1 MPSWLITSSYRGK
14 LERNKNASS
23 TKQGVVIEFY
33 RLPSIGQKQRRPM
46 DGAQIHCRRPAGE
59 PACKLRKTFGIVP
72 HLWSCRLFS
81 CSINVYSGHSS
92 ALKAHLSQ
100 PLGNRSPVSSHP
112 FPPSSAVFLAELDR
126 RQANALQLHRG
137 LPMSGAALPLIGQTD
152 YRLVALSVFIAIL
165 ASYAALDLAG
175 QVTSARGWARVSWLN
190 GGAVAMGAGTWTM
203 NYVGMEALRLPV
215 PVYYDWP
222 TLLLSFLA
230 AVAAWAVA
238 LYLVSL
244 ERMGT
249 IGWLAGTIAVGSGI
263 AGTHSI
269 AMDSMRLPATYHYS
283 SALVTLSV
291 VLAFAAAG
299 IVLSVTYQFRGDA
312 NLSDWRKCG
321 SAAIVGSALPIVH
334 YTGMA
339 AVSFIPAVLKED
351 VLRNAVSITTLGIT
365 AIAII
370 TVIVLLVV
378 IVLARA
384 DRLFWAERQLLD
396 AFMENIPESVYF
408 KDLNS
413 RFVRI
418 STKMAREIGLTG
430 ASQAT
435 GKTDLDFF
443 SSQLAE
449 ISFADEQEIIR
460 TGQPL
465 LEKEEEET
473 WEDGHRT
480 WVITNKVPL
489 RDRRGHIIGTMGV
502 SHEIT
507 ERRLAEE
514 ELARKADELKR
525 TNATLEQLAKAAEAA
540 SRAKGEFLANMS
552 HEIRTPLNGVI
563 GMTELALE
571 TELTREQREYLETV
585 RFSAES
591 LLAVIND
598 ILDFSKIEA
607 GKVELEAVDFD
618 LRESL
623 ETTLKTLAL
632 RADEKG
638 LELLCDVRPEIP
650 DVLRGDPNRLRQ
662 VIVNLVGNAIKF
674 THKGEVAVKVETGG
688 SRDGRYRLHFIISDT
703 GIGIPQEKL
712 ESVFESFSQADT
724 STTRE
729 FGGTGLGLTICRRL
743 VELMGGRIWVES
755 ELGKGSAFHLTVDME
770 RGEDVAAHGL
780 AAPAQHGVLKGTS
793 VLVVDDNRTNRRI
806 LEGLLTN
813 WGMKPTLASDGESAL
828 AALQAARDDGHP
840 FQLILADMHMPKM
853 DGFSLIERV
862 GRENDSKTPAI
873 MMLTSGGH
881 RNDAARC
888 EDLGVAAYLL
898 KPVRRAELREA
909 IERVLGA
916 ATESR
921 QEALIT
927 ERTLEQG
934 RDASIALNILLAED
948 NDVNQRLATRLLEK
962 RGHHVTVASN
972 GLQALNALSH
982 AGYDL
987 VLMDVQMP
995 EMDGIEATA
1004 ELRAR
1009 EEGTDLHLPVI
1020 AMTALVMQGDRERCL
1035 AAGMDGYLTK
1045 PIRPRALDEV
1055 LDQYIAQK
1063 QEAGIVRKETP
1074 KTQGQ
1079 TPRALQQEPVDGHEL
1094 LERVGADREFLGEL
1108 VGLFR
1113 EDSPNQL
1120 NRIKTALQK
1129 MDSGEVLRGAHSF
1142 RGTLANLA
1150 AQPAADLAAEI
1161 EHAAKSQDLSR
1172 AETALQCL
1180 DLELP
1185 RVLDAL
1191 GALCEGVTP

>member
-1 MPSWLITSSYRGK
+1 M
-14 LERNKNASS
+14 LE
-23 TKQGVVIEFY
+23 
-33 RLPSIGQKQRRPM
+33 
-46 DGAQIHCRRPAGE
+46 
-59 PACKLRKTFGIVP
+59 
-72 HLWSCRLFS
+72 
-81 CSINVYSGHSS
+81 
-92 ALKAHLSQ
+92 
-100 PLGNRSPVSSHP
+100 
-112 FPPSSAVFLAELDR
+112 
-126 RQANALQLHRG
+126 
-137 LPMSGAALPLIGQTD
+137 AALPLIGHYD
-152 YRLVALSVFIAIL
+152 YRLVALSFFIAIL
-165 ASYAALDLAG
+165 ASYTALDLAG
-175 QVTSARGWARVSWLN
+175 RVTSARGWARLSWLS
-190 GGAVAMGAGTWTM
+190 GGAAALGAGIWTM
-203 NYVGMEALRLPV
+203 NYIGTEALRLPV

-222 TLLLSFLA
+222 TMLLSFLA
-230 AVAAWAVA
+230 AVAASAVA
-238 LYLVSL
+238 LYVVSR
-244 ERMGT
+244 EEMGT
-249 IGWLAGTIAVGSGI
+249 ITWLGGTAAFGYGI
-263 AGTHSI
+263 AATHYI
-269 AMDSMRLPATYHYS
+269 GMEAMRLPATCRYS
-283 SALVTLSV
+283 SELVAVSV
-291 VLAFAAAG
+291 VLAVVVAG
-299 IVLSVTYQFRGDA
+299 IALFLIYRFRADTT
-312 NLSDWRKCG
+312 LFDWRKCA
-321 SAAIVGSALPIVH
+321 SAAAVGSALPIAH

-339 AVSFIPAVLKED
+339 AVSFIPAALKAEVLGK
-351 VLRNAVSITTLGIT
+351 AVSISALGI
-365 AIAII
+365 AAI
-370 TVIVLLVV
+370 TVITTIILLLV

-408 KDLNS
+408 KDLKS

-418 STKMAREIGLTG
+418 STKMAREIGLTE

-443 SSQLAE
+443 SSQLGAV
-449 ISFADEQEIIR
+449 SLADEQEIIR
-460 TGQPL
+460 TGRPL

-480 WVITNKVPL
+480 WVITNKVPF

-525 TNATLEQLAKAAEAA
+525 TNAALEQLAKAAEAA
-540 SRAKGEFLANMS
+540 SKAKGEFLANMS

-571 TELTREQREYLETV
+571 TELTREQREYMETV

-591 LLAVIND
+591 LLSIIND

-607 GKVELEAVDFD
+607 GKVELEVVNFD
-618 LRESL
+618 LRECL

-638 LELLCDVRPEIP
+638 LELLCDVRP
-650 DVLRGDPNRLRQ
+650 DVPELLRGDPNRLRQ
-662 VIVNLVGNAIKF
+662 IMVNLVGNAIKF
-674 THKGEVAVKVETGG
+674 THKGEVGLKVETSG
-688 SRDGRYRLHFIISDT
+688 SRNGRYRLHFIVSDT
-703 GIGIPQEKL
+703 GVGIPQEKL

-729 FGGTGLGLTICRRL
+729 YGGTGLGLTICRRL
-743 VELMGGRIWVES
+743 VGLMGGRIWVES
-755 ELGKGSAFHLTVDME
+755 VVGKGSAFHLMVDLE
-770 RGEDVAAHGL
+770 PGEEVAVSGSPVH
-780 AAPAQHGVLKGTS
+780 AQHGVLKGTN

-813 WGMKPTLASDGESAL
+813 WGMKSTLASDGESAL
-828 AALQAARDDGHP
+828 AALQAAREDGHP

-853 DGFSLIERV
+853 DGFALIERV
-862 GRENDSKTPAI
+862 ERDPSAKTPAI

-916 ATESR
+916 ATENR

-927 ERTLEQG
+927 ERTLEHR
-934 RDASIALNILLAED
+934 RDTVCALNILLAED
-948 NDVNQRLATRLLEK
+948 NDVNQKLATRLLEK
-962 RGHHVTVASN
+962 RGHQVTVAGN
-972 GLQALNALSH
+972 GLQALNALGQ
-982 AGYDL
+982 ARYDL

-1004 ELRAR
+1004 ALRAR
-1009 EEGTDLHLPVI
+1009 EEGTGQHLPVI

-1045 PIRPRALDEV
+1045 PIRPRSLDEV
-1055 LDQYIAQK
+1055 LDQYTAQK
-1063 QEAGIVRKETP
+1063 RQGGSVHEQAVKTPGHTSRTVKQESVN
-1074 KTQGQ
+1074 
-1079 TPRALQQEPVDGHEL
+1079 GHEL
-1094 LERVGADREFLGEL
+1094 LERVGADREFLTEL
-1108 VGLFR
+1108 VSLFR
-1113 EDSPNQL
+1113 EDGPKQL
-1120 NRIKTALQK
+1120 NRIKAALEK
-1129 MDSGEVLRGAHSF
+1129 KDPSEVLRGAHSL

-1150 AQPAADLAAEI
+1150 ARPAADLAAQI
-1161 EHAAKSQDLSR
+1161 EHAGKSEDLSR
-1172 AETALQCL
+1172 AKAAFETL

-1185 RVLDAL
+1185 RVLEAL
-1191 GALCEGVTP
+1191 SALCEGVTR